1 MCAKNGG
8 EIKGNEK
15 NVEQVQ
21 AFIQIKNVLILN
33 AILLKSVRKKLMQIK
48 QLFGRVFP

>member
-15 NVEQVQ
+15 NVEQVE

-33 AILLKSVRKKLMQIK
+33 AILMGSIEKK
-48 QLFGRVFP
+48 

>member
-1 MCAKNGG
+1 MCAKHGG

-15 NVEQVQ
+15 NVEQVE

-33 AILLKSVRKKLMQIK
+33 AILMGSIEKK
-48 QLFGRVFP
+48 